1 MEYKMK
7 LQSNNFICINEIENE
22 FQKVSEIYL
31 KLREDDDFG
40 DGIVINKTDL
50 HKFIGTLLHIQAK
63 MK

>member
-31 KLREDDDFG
+31 KFREDDDFG
-40 DGIVINKTDL
+40 EGIVINKTDL
-50 HKFIGTLLHIQAK
+50 HKFI
-63 MK
+63 